1 MLQSYFW
8 LAYMDFL
15 VQYAIVRQQTSL
27 KVENLVVELCK
38 FQVGLLFLILLVDDG
53 MRRLIK

>member
-1 MLQSYFW
+1 
-8 LAYMDFL
+8 MDFL